1 MTLSRGTSPRS
12 ATPQSDPAPIVFV
25 VDGDAGA
32 RESLD
37 SLIRGAGW
45 RPETFSC
52 ARAFLSRPRAC
63 APSCLVMEV
72 DLQDI
77 NGLELQGL
85 VADRVDLP
93 VIFITS
99 CSDVQTTVRAMKAGA
114 FEFLTKP
121 FDDDVVLRAI
131 DEAIDRSRRA
141 FAP

>member
-1 MTLSRGTSPRS
+1 
-12 ATPQSDPAPIVFV
+12 
-25 VDGDAGA
+25 
-32 RESLD
+32 
-37 SLIRGAGW
+37 
-45 RPETFSC
+45 
-52 ARAFLSRPRAC
+52 
-63 APSCLVMEV
+63 MEV